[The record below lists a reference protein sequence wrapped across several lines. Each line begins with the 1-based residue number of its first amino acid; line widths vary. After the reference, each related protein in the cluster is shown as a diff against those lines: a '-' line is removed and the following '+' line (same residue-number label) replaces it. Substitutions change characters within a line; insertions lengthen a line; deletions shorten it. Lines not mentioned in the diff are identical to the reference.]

1 MSIFN
6 PTQIILNPLNASLLQ
21 RPRGR
26 ALVTLTTLAN
36 SPVLDYL
43 LPELSIW
50 QTSDVRQKQTL
61 ENIDAYMLQET
72 ELILKRVRSICS
84 KLTLIDSASF
94 DIKLQ
99 GSGTNNVS
107 LITGTF
113 EAKEKLTKL
122 INQDSWL
129 AGAFNWLCPNYKALA
144 HSQELI
150 TFSHAYEKN
159 RQQALQQYQH
169 FDQSEHGMSCY
180 LACTIE
186 KGEAALTWCLQSPK
200 TVYILKELQY

>member
-1 MSIFN
+1 MSTFS
-6 PTQIILNPLNASLLQ
+6 PAQIMLDPLNISPLQ
-21 RPRGR
+21 RSRGR

-50 QTSDVRQKQTL
+50 QTSEVRQEQIL

-72 ELILKRVRSICS
+72 RLILKRVRSICL
-84 KLTLIDSASF
+84 KLALSNSTSF

-99 GSGTNNVS
+99 AFGSSATL

-122 INQDSWL
+122 INKDSWL
-129 AGAFNWLCPNYKALA
+129 AGAFNWLCPNYNALA
-144 HSQELI
+144 HSQELV

-159 RQQALQQYQH
+159 QQQALQQYQH
-169 FDQSEHGMSCY
+169 FDQYKHGMDCY
-180 LACTIE
+180 LTCTI
-186 KGEAALTWCLQSPK
+186 KGGEITLTWCLQSPK